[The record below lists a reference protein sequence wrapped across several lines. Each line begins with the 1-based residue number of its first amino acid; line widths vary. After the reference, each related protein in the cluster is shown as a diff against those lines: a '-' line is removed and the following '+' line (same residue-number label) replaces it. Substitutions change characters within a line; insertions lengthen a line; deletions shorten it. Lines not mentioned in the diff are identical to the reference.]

1 MATNDRTG
9 NREILNNNIKK
20 SGDSLFDINL
30 KQLSSVR
37 QKKSRPVFLHDLYL
51 FENYFFWCK

>member
-30 KQLSSVR
+30 KQLSCVR

-51 FENYFFWCK
+51 FENYFF